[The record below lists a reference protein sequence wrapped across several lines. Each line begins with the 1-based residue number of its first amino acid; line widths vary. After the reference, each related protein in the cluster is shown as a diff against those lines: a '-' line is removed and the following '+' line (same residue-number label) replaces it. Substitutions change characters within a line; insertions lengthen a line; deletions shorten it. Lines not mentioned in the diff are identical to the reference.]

1 MKTLEFAFE
10 INWPLESP
18 NLALAAVLFVYDK
31 LYRAFQSC
39 EKNKQKI
46 VVNRINLKM
55 DSEGHSE
62 GQEEPNPNRRRELRR
77 KISGNEFNAEK
88 ERKISESDSDPYRK
102 PRSV

>member
-1 MKTLEFAFE
+1 MKSFEFAFE

-39 EKNKQKI
+39 EKINKKI
-46 VVNRINLKM
+46 VNRINLKM

>member
-1 MKTLEFAFE
+1 
-10 INWPLESP
+10 
-18 NLALAAVLFVYDK
+18 
-31 LYRAFQSC
+31 
-39 EKNKQKI
+39 
-46 VVNRINLKM
+46 M

-62 GQEEPNPNRRRELRR
+62 GQEQPNPNSRNELRR